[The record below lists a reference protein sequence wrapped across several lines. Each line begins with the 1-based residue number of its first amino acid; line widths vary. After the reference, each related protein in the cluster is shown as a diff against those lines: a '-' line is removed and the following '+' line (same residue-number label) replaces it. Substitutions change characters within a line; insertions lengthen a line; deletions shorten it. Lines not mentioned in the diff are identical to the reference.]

1 MCPIPSATASC
12 EGLPRARPFHLV
24 ESGILPFPPPLKY
37 FKLSVMSSIPPKQT
51 PDAQA
56 FDESESGGGMIA
68 MYNAASHA
76 SSESFPVLK
85 AFQDYIEAERTQARK
100 RIIQL
105 SVSFVAL
112 MVVVVIGFLTAGV
125 FMFRNMSSMQSS
137 MTTMQNKLLDAALA
151 SKTAPVPAVQ
161 TAAPVLEDSVKQI
174 TRATTELQ
182 SSLGKKLDGVNE
194 MASQVNEKVSSQD
207 GEISKMRDE
216 LRQMQEQSAKLKEEL
231 VASRSFH
238 IPRRPPAR
246 RRPRF
251 SRPSLCRHRCRP
263 KRPPSRPKRLPLP
276 RPPWLP
282 RRPSPSP
289 RLRFKPR
296 QRCPPP
302 RLRRRRSTRTFL
314 RRPKS
319 LPLRHPALLRPPPPK
334 AWWPSRSR
342 SRPKTSARSH
352 GAC

>member
-1 MCPIPSATASC
+1 
-12 EGLPRARPFHLV
+12 
-24 ESGILPFPPPLKY
+24 
-37 FKLSVMSSIPPKQT
+37 MSSIPPKQT

-231 VASRSFH
+231 VAVKASRQPVISYTA
-238 IPRRPPAR
+238 PPTRPATAPVLTPVA
-246 RRPRF
+246 
-251 SRPSLCRHRCRP
+251 L
-263 KRPPSRPKRLPLP
+263 
-276 RPPWLP
+276 
-282 RRPSPSP
+282 
-289 RLRFKPR
+289 
-296 QRCPPP
+296 PPP
-302 RLRRRRSTRTFL
+302 MPAEETAVASQAAPAPAPAVATAPTVAVAPAAVQTAATVPASASKTETVDANLPAATKEPPVTPPGVVAPAA
-314 RRPKS
+314 PKGMVAVS
-319 LPLRHPALLRPPPPK
+319 VPIATKNVGTIPWRVLIPE
-334 AWWPSRSR
+334 
-342 SRPKTSARSH
+342 
-352 GAC
+352 